1 MSFVNSRQ
9 ERGLELVITGL
20 VGEYDSK
27 IQTAVSSVKD
37 EAKVASTM
45 NTISDERKVAR
56 FYLRIHS

>member
-27 IQTAVSSVKD
+27 I
-37 EAKVASTM
+37 
-45 NTISDERKVAR
+45 
-56 FYLRIHS
+56 